1 MWQNIINR
9 IAENYDFQA
18 YVAMVIII
26 GIISIVAAVIDTW
39 YKADMRKKSD
49 IADQPTQ
56 ERQISTLEAEIY
68 DWRKSGL

>member
-18 YVAMVIII
+18 YMGMVTIITIIFIIAVAVD
-26 GIISIVAAVIDTW
+26 VW
-39 YKADMRKKSD
+39 YKADMQKKSD